1 MKKEN
6 GMPNFVEEEAKT
18 LKFWQDNNIFE
29 KLRAKNEG
37 HTPYRFLDGPMT
49 ANNTMGVHHAF
60 GRTLK
65 DVYIKYKAMSGFQPK
80 YQNGFDAHGLP
91 VETAVEKQLG
101 MKNKKDILAYGLD
114 KFVDKCIERC
124 KTYGELITNESKKLG
139 QFMDW
144 DHSYYTNSTENITA
158 IWYFLKKCDENGWLA
173 TEHKPMQWCPRC
185 GTSLSEHEMVGSYKD
200 VKHTSVYFKAPLK
213 DGKRCIL
220 VWTTTPWTLSAN
232 VAVAVNP
239 DNDYLVCKVK
249 RDTRLLIVG
258 KEAKGVLKGD
268 LVEVV
273 DTVKGKDLVGEEY
286 ETVFNEFD
294 VQNFVHKI
302 VPWSDVSATEG
313 TGAVHIAPGCGTEDF
328 ELGRKLGLKEICPI
342 DENGV
347 IYKNFGMLSGLSTS
361 DARDV
366 VFDELTKRNKMYK
379 TEEIVHSY
387 PICWRCKS
395 EVVYR
400 LIDGWFIRVD
410 EIRPK
415 LIKAIENVV
424 FEPEYLKKR
433 MLDWL
438 NNLGDWNISRSRFYG
453 VPLPIYPCS
462 CGHTTVVGSLEE
474 LEKLSS
480 KEEVAKLPHLHRP
493 YIDKIQITC
502 PHCGKK
508 VSRIPEVGDCW
519 LDAGITPFST
529 NEYFTNREYWKTQ
542 FPSEVAIE
550 MREQIRLWFYSLLFM
565 SVVLVGK
572 APYEKIIGHEAVTQE
587 DGSKFS
593 KSGYMITFSDYQKRL
608 GADTARYLFAGT
620 ALTSPV
626 RFGFNLGEDARRRML
641 GYFNAY
647 MFFNTYACIDNPDI
661 AGFTPKDSEL
671 AIIDKWLIQLVNDFV
686 KTSKENYDQNRA
698 YDIVH
703 DFETVTDKITNFYIR
718 TNRRRFWKGENGIDK
733 RVAYWCLYNSLKAIT
748 LVMAPIIPFTCEYIW
763 QHMVREVESDACE
776 SVFLHDFA
784 TPIYEKDYSKY
795 LVYADIA
802 QNVITLGQRLRNEN
816 QLKVKQ
822 PLRKAYVVSDDKNTV
837 TAVEI
842 FNTLIKEELNIKNV
856 EVSDDIEQF
865 NNYFLLVNF
874 KEAGRVLKGEVQ
886 KLKSTLENASDSDM
900 KAFVVGYDKG
910 AVDVAPF
917 GKLDSKLFVKNS
929 KPKSEYIQAQENG
942 VTVILDITLDDE
954 LIAEGLKREITRSAQ
969 LLRKEAD
976 FRIDQRVL
984 VRMESK
990 DKTLSSIIEKY
1001 ADEIK
1006 SEVLASSFNDKEF
1019 EPDIKKEMEVGNST
1033 VTISMKGI

>member
-1 MKKEN
+1 MRKEN
-6 GMPNFVEEEAKT
+6 GMPDFVLEEEKT
-18 LKFWQDNNIFE
+18 LKFWEDNHIFE
-29 KLRAKNEG
+29 KMRAKNEG
-37 HTPYRFLDGPMT
+37 KTPYRFLDGPMT

-114 KFVDKCIERC
+114 KFVDKCLERC
-124 KTYGELITNESKKLG
+124 ETYGNLITNESKKLG

-144 DHSYYTNSTENITA
+144 EHSYYTNSTENITS
-158 IWYFLKKCDENGWLA
+158 IWYYLKKCHENGWLE

-200 VKHTSVYFKAPLK
+200 VTHTSVYFKAQLK
-213 DGKRCIL
+213 DNRCIL

-249 RDTRLLIVG
+249 SDFRLLIIG
-258 KEAKGVLKGD
+258 KEAKKVLRDD

-273 DTVKGKDLVGEEY
+273 ETLKGQQLVGEEY
-286 ETVFNEFD
+286 ETPFNELEM
-294 VQNFVHKI
+294 QQFVHKI
-302 VPWSDVSATEG
+302 VPWEDVSATDG

-328 ELGRKLGLKEICPI
+328 ELGRRLGLPEICPI

-347 IYKNFGMLSGLSTS
+347 LYKNFGVLAGYSTS
-361 DARDV
+361 EVRDV
-366 VFDELTKRNKMYK
+366 VFDELKKRNKLYK
-379 TEEIVHSY
+379 LEEIVHSY
-387 PICWRCKS
+387 PICWRCKN
-395 EVVYR
+395 EVVFR

-410 EIRPK
+410 EIRPQ

-424 FEPEYLKKR
+424 FEPDYLKKR

-438 NNLGDWNISRSRFYG
+438 NNMGDWNISRSRFYG

-474 LEKLSS
+474 LAKLSS
-480 KEEVAKLPHLHRP
+480 KEEVDKLPHLHRP
-493 YIDKIQITC
+493 YIDSIQITC

-529 NEYFTNREYWKTQ
+529 NEYFTNKDYWKTQ

-565 SVVLVGK
+565 SVVLEGR
-572 APYEKIIGHEAVTQE
+572 APYEKIIGYEAVTQE

-608 GADTARYLFAGT
+608 GADTARYLFTGT
-620 ALTSPV
+620 ALTTPV
-626 RFGFNLGEDARRRML
+626 RFGYNLGEEARRKML

-661 AGFTPKDSEL
+661 AEFTPKDSEL
-671 AIIDKWLIQLVNDFV
+671 TIIDKWLVQLINDFV
-686 KTSKENYDQNRA
+686 KTSKQNYDNNRA

-703 DFETVTDKITNFYIR
+703 DFEVVTDKITNFYIR

-733 RVAYWCLYNSLKAIT
+733 KVAYWCLYNSLKAIT

-763 QHMVREVESDACE
+763 QHMVREVESNACE

-784 TPIYEKDYSKY
+784 TPIYDKDYSKY

-822 PLRKAYVVSDDKNTV
+822 PLSKAYIVTDDKDV
-837 TAVEI
+837 IKSVEL

-856 EVSDDIEQF
+856 DISNNIEDF
-865 NNYFLLVNF
+865 NNYYLVVNF
-874 KEAGRVLKGEVQ
+874 KEAGRVLKGDVQ
-886 KLKSTLENASDSDM
+886 KLKLALENANDSKM
-900 KAFVVGYDKG
+900 QEYVKGYDKG
-910 AVDVAPF
+910 SVEVLPF
-917 GKLDSKLFVKNS
+917 GRLDSALFVKHS
-929 KPKSEYIQAQENG
+929 RPRSEFIQAQEG
-942 VTVILDITLDDE
+942 SITVVLDITLDDE
-954 LIAEGLKREITRSAQ
+954 LIAEGLKREITRCAQ

-984 VRMESK
+984 LEITSQ
-990 DKTLSSIIEKY
+990 DKTLCDVIQKYSSDIQ
-1001 ADEIK
+1001 
-1006 SEVLASSFNDKEF
+1006 SEVLASEFNKGHF
-1019 EPDIKKEMEVGNST
+1019 TPDITREMEVGDST